1 MGAIMSDTA
10 CGEHVEK
17 RTGGIVRDLRAK
29 GHRVTP
35 QRVAIIRE
43 FISRCDHPSAEGLHS
58 SLCDQFPMMALST
71 VYNTLRLLAEL
82 GEAVEVS
89 PATHE
94 TRFDPDTGD
103 HCHLTCLSCE
113 QIVDLPLE
121 DCAIRE
127 RTAEAA
133 REAGF
138 EPTRKVYQIFG
149 YCEDCREQAASAA
162 SS

>member
-1 MGAIMSDTA
+1 MSDTA

-17 RTGGIVRDLRAK
+17 RTGAIVRDLRTR

-43 FISRCDHPSAEGLHS
+43 FISRCDHPSAEALHR
-58 SLCDQFPMMALST
+58 SLSGAFPMMALST
-71 VYNTLRLLAEL
+71 VYNTLRLLADL

-89 PATHE
+89 PATPE

-103 HCHLTCLSCE
+103 HCHLTCLSCN

-121 DCAIRE
+121 SCSSAGE
-127 RTAEAA
+127 FMEAA
-133 REAGF
+133 EGAGF
-138 EPTRKVYQIFG
+138 KPVRQVYQIFG
-149 YCEDCREQAASAA
+149 YCEDCGEQDQEAASA
-162 SS
+162 